1 MLRSWGPTSCRSIT
15 IGGNLTCRRHGAQ
28 SAACL
33 SRNCDICI
41 PQWRD
46 RTREGVSF
54 GRHKDQRPALC
65 PRSQSPPMCP
75 LTGTVKCSAA
85 RSGQRDRGVLDRVPP
100 RPARPRPGR
109 CPARRL
115 RRPRWTRRSRG
126 CGLAGRCVAT
136 LPGPLHAQRADQRP
150 PRLMPTRSPSGSARS
165 SPWAPR
171 RRPHPARPRRR
182 HPADLPPPSR
192 RNAARGQSRPDRV
205 RRFPRAHWRT
215 IWSTDPLERL
225 NQEG

>member
-75 LTGTVKCSAA
+75 LTGTVKCWAA

-115 RRPRWTRRSRG
+115 RRPRWTGRSRG
-126 CGLAGRCVAT
+126 CGLQGAAWQRCRVHFMRNVLTKGPQGRCRHGRH
-136 LPGPLHAQRADQRP
+136 LDLHD
-150 PRLMPTRSPSGSARS
+150 LHLG
-165 SPWAPR
+165 
-171 RRPHPARPRRR
+171 HPADVRTQRDQVADTL
-182 HPADLPPPSR
+182 ADLPPPSR
-192 RNAARGQSRPDRV
+192 RNAARGQS
-205 RRFPRAHWRT
+205 
-215 IWSTDPLERL
+215 
-225 NQEG
+225 